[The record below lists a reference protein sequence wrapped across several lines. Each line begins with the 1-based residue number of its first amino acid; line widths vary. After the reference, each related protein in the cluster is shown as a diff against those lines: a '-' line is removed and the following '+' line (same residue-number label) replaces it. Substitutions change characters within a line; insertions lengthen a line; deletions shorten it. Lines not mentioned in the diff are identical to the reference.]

1 MKRWGWWGAV
11 IVWCGVIFGLSSIPD
26 RRTSAAPLTETFSRK
41 GAHLVEYGV
50 LALLVFHALLAGGA
64 ARRRALGGAFLFAFL
79 YAASDEIHQSFV
91 PGRYGKVRDVALDVL
106 GAALVLSIYSRRRNT
121 VGPST
126 DREIPS

>member
-1 MKRWGWWGAV
+1 
-11 IVWCGVIFGLSSIPD
+11 
-26 RRTSAAPLTETFSRK
+26 LTETFSRK

-50 LALLVFHALLAGGA
+50 LSLLVFHALLAGGSV
-64 ARRRALGGAFLFAFL
+64 RRRALGGAFLFAFL